1 MTDAAEREIAK
12 LREQLRQHHMLF
24 AAAIVSNGGELVIT
38 DSAIMQISPKSRVTR
53 VRDVPG
59 HAEKFTVTV

>member
-24 AAAIVSNGGELVIT
+24 AAAIVSSGGELLVT
-38 DSAIMQISPKSRVTR
+38 DSAIMEISPTSRVTR
-53 VRDVPG
+53 TRDNETG
-59 HAEKFTVTV
+59 GERFTVTV